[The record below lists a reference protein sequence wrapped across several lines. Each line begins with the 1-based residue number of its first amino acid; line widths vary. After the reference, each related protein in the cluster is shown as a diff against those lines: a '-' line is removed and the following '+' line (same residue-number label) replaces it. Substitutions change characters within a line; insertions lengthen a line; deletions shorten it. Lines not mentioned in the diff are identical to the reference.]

1 MLMNRRTN
9 TCYVVD
15 LGQLYRDTGSIPWVV
30 GLSGG
35 KDSTALTMLLL
46 ETIEML
52 PPPIRDKKKVFVTC
66 VNTLV
71 EAPPVI
77 EHVHSFIDEL
87 KNYVRDRE
95 LPVEVVELVPD
106 ISQTFWVNLIG
117 RGYPTPIRD
126 FRWCTDRM
134 KVRPGMEFLKQN
146 PEVFG
151 EPPIVHFLLGTRFD
165 ESISRQR
172 TMETHTKLGT
182 DIHNH
187 GTIPTAGVI
196 RPIEQW
202 TTDDVWDYLLRDEWG
217 AGGLNP
223 FQKINQ
229 QLAIMYRDAASGEC
243 PVIHDPTK
251 QTCAG
256 SRFGCWTC
264 TVVEVDSSLREMIDT
279 GGSRYDSEKLT
290 LLADFRDKLKEERN
304 ITKNRVQGRNR
315 RGTIL
320 VQRDGSIGVGS
331 YTIEYRKE
339 LLNRLQKLEED
350 FGEPLISQPEK
361 ELIPIIWAEEQANL
375 AILMQ
380 KKLEKGGNP

>member
-1 MLMNRRTN
+1 M
-9 TCYVVD
+9 VD
-15 LGQLYRDTGSIPWVV
+15 LGALYRETGDIPWVV

-52 PPPIRDKKKVFVTC
+52 PPPIRNKKKVFVTC

-77 EHVHSFIDEL
+77 EHVHLFISEL
-87 KNYVRDRE
+87 KDYVRNRG

-106 ISQTFWVNLIG
+106 VSQTFWVNVIG
-117 RGYPTPIRD
+117 RGYPTPVRE

-134 KVRPGMEFLKQN
+134 KIRPGQEFLKQN
-146 PEVFG
+146 PEIFG
-151 EPPIVHFLLGTRFD
+151 TPPVVHFLLGTRYD
-165 ESISRQR
+165 ESISRKK
-172 TMETHTKLGT
+172 TMEANTLLGT

-196 RPIEQW
+196 RPIEDW
-202 TTDDVWDYLLRDEWG
+202 NTEDVWDYLLRDDWANGDE
-217 AGGLNP
+217 NP
-223 FQKINQ
+223 FFEINQ
-229 QLAIMYRDAASGEC
+229 NLAILYKDAASGEC
-243 PVIHDPTK
+243 PVIHDPSK

-264 TVVEVDSSLREMIDT
+264 TVVEVDNSLREMINSR
-279 GGSRYDSEKLT
+279 GSRYDSEKLL
-290 LLADFRDKLKEERN
+290 LLADFRDKLRDERN
-304 ITKNRVQGRNR
+304 IPENRVQGRNR
-315 RGTIL
+315 RGVIL

-331 YTIEYRKE
+331 YTIEYRKQ
-339 LLNRLQKLEED
+339 LLERLLKMENE
-350 FGEPLISQPEK
+350 FGEELISREER

-375 AILMQ
+375 AILMD
-380 KKLEKGGNP
+380 KKIKGGGL

>member
-1 MLMNRRTN
+1 M
-9 TCYVVD
+9 VD
-15 LGQLYRDTGSIPWVV
+15 LGALYRETGDIPWVV

-52 PPPIRDKKKVFVTC
+52 PPPIRNKKKVFVTC

-77 EHVHSFIDEL
+77 EHVHLFISEL
-87 KNYVRDRE
+87 KDYVRNRG

-106 ISQTFWVNLIG
+106 VSQTFWVNVIG
-117 RGYPTPIRD
+117 RGYPTPVRE

-134 KVRPGMEFLKQN
+134 KIRPGQEFLKQN
-146 PEVFG
+146 PEIFG
-151 EPPIVHFLLGTRFD
+151 TPPVVHFLLGTRYD
-165 ESISRQR
+165 ESISRKK
-172 TMETHTKLGT
+172 TMEANTLLGT

-196 RPIEQW
+196 RPIEDW
-202 TTDDVWDYLLRDEWG
+202 NTEDVWDYLLRDDWANGDE
-217 AGGLNP
+217 NP
-223 FQKINQ
+223 FFKINQ
-229 QLAIMYRDAASGEC
+229 NLAILYKDAASGEC
-243 PVIHDPTK
+243 PVIHDPSK

-264 TVVEVDSSLREMIDT
+264 TVVEVDNSLREMINSR
-279 GGSRYDSEKLT
+279 GSRYDSEKLL
-290 LLADFRDKLKEERN
+290 LLADFRDKLRDERN
-304 ITKNRVQGRNR
+304 IPENRVQGRNR
-315 RGTIL
+315 RGVIL

-331 YTIEYRKE
+331 YTIEYRKQ
-339 LLNRLQKLEED
+339 LLERLLKMENE
-350 FGEPLISQPEK
+350 FGEELISKEER

-375 AILMQ
+375 AILMD
-380 KKLEKGGNP
+380 KKIKGGSL

>member
-1 MLMNRRTN
+1 MNCRVS
-9 TCYVVD
+9 CDIMVD
-15 LGQLYRDTGSIPWVV
+15 LGALYRETGDIPWVV

-52 PPPIRDKKKVFVTC
+52 PPPIRNKKKVFVTC

-77 EHVHSFIDEL
+77 EHVHLFISEL
-87 KNYVRDRE
+87 KNYVRNRG

-106 ISQTFWVNLIG
+106 VSQTFWVNVIG
-117 RGYPTPIRD
+117 RGYPTPVRE

-134 KVRPGMEFLKQN
+134 KIRPGQEFLKQN
-146 PEVFG
+146 PEIFG
-151 EPPIVHFLLGTRFD
+151 TPPVVHFLLGTRYD
-165 ESISRQR
+165 ESISRKK
-172 TMETHTKLGT
+172 TMEANTLLGT

-196 RPIEQW
+196 RPIEDW
-202 TTDDVWDYLLRDEWG
+202 NTEDVWDYLLRDDWANGDE
-217 AGGLNP
+217 NP
-223 FQKINQ
+223 FFEINQ
-229 QLAIMYRDAASGEC
+229 NLAILYKDAASGEC
-243 PVIHDPTK
+243 PVIHDPSK

-264 TVVEVDSSLREMIDT
+264 TVVEVDNSLREMINSR
-279 GGSRYDSEKLT
+279 GSRYDSEKLL
-290 LLADFRDKLKEERN
+290 LLADFRDKLRDERN
-304 ITKNRVQGRNR
+304 IPENRVQGRNR
-315 RGTIL
+315 RGVIL

-331 YTIEYRKE
+331 YTIEYRKQ
-339 LLNRLQKLEED
+339 LLERLLKMENE
-350 FGEPLISQPEK
+350 FGEELISKEER

-375 AILMQ
+375 AILMD
-380 KKLEKGGNP
+380 KKIKGGSL

>member
-1 MLMNRRTN
+1 M
-9 TCYVVD
+9 VD
-15 LGQLYRDTGSIPWVV
+15 LGALYRETGDIPWVV

-52 PPPIRDKKKVFVTC
+52 PPPIRNKKKVFVTC

-77 EHVHSFIDEL
+77 EHVHLFISEL
-87 KNYVRDRE
+87 KDYVRNRG

-106 ISQTFWVNLIG
+106 VSQTFWVNVIG
-117 RGYPTPIRD
+117 RGYPTPVRE

-134 KVRPGMEFLKQN
+134 KIRPGQEFLKQN
-146 PEVFG
+146 PEIFG
-151 EPPIVHFLLGTRFD
+151 TPPVVHFLLGTRYD
-165 ESISRQR
+165 ESISRKK
-172 TMETHTKLGT
+172 TMEANTLLGT

-196 RPIEQW
+196 RPIEDW
-202 TTDDVWDYLLRDEWG
+202 NTEDVWDYLLRDDWANGDE
-217 AGGLNP
+217 NP
-223 FQKINQ
+223 FFEINQ
-229 QLAIMYRDAASGEC
+229 NLAILYKDAASGEC
-243 PVIHDPTK
+243 PVIHDPSK

-264 TVVEVDSSLREMIDT
+264 TVVEVDNSLREMINSR
-279 GGSRYDSEKLT
+279 GSRYDSEKLL
-290 LLADFRDKLKEERN
+290 LLADFRDKLRDERN
-304 ITKNRVQGRNR
+304 IPENRVQGRNR
-315 RGTIL
+315 RGVIL

-331 YTIEYRKE
+331 YTIEYRKQ
-339 LLNRLQKLEED
+339 LLERLLKMENE
-350 FGEPLISQPEK
+350 FGEELISREER

-375 AILMQ
+375 AILMD
-380 KKLEKGGNP
+380 KKIKGGSL